1 MVGCSP
7 LMKIIAKVS
16 MFISALAAIHMGLME
31 IGYNALDVLKLGEY
45 ARPLGY
51 IVGIAGLIS
60 LVMLCMWCMKHHCTC
75 DTKGSCT
82 CGCR

>member
-31 IGYNALDVLKLGEY
+31 IGYNALDVLRLGEY
-45 ARPLGY
+45 TKPLGY
-51 IVGIAGLIS
+51 IIGLAGLIS
-60 LVMLCMWCMKHHCTC
+60 LIMLCMWCMKHNCTC
-75 DTKGSCT
+75 DTKGSCS